1 MFHSFVLSV
10 PSFQVVEGNALLIY
24 RFLYDAAHKA
34 LEGDASMYSG
44 VQILLVLSEIAQ
56 TASYP
61 LCSSVFHLIHYCID
75 VSYRYLS
82 HR

>member
-1 MFHSFVLSV
+1 
-10 PSFQVVEGNALLIY
+10 
-24 RFLYDAAHKA
+24 
-34 LEGDASMYSG
+34 MYSE

-82 HR
+82 HW